1 MAPSVVFSLN
11 YWMSL
16 HSLGNQ
22 EKRESSA
29 LRLDS
34 VTAPLLV
41 ALISI
46 SRSKVI
52 NNNSVT

>member
-1 MAPSVVFSLN
+1 MAQSVVFSLN
-11 YWMSL
+11 SWMSL
-16 HSLGNQ
+16 DSLGNQ